1 VIDKNGY
8 ERIAYNPFLPS
19 VTKYENTGYSF
30 SEHWHE
36 HTEIHL
42 ILEGSCTLGCG
53 DAEITL
59 EAGDC
64 AVLNGGELH
73 RGCGGDCV
81 FLCILLSPVFFG
93 STYAVLE
100 HLIRKDPTVK
110 ELLPKLASL
119 TPCGELSESLERNA
133 HLYFLLSHLVRSYTK
148 REVESTQYT
157 NHLARLDKVN
167 RAITY
172 IHQNYEKRISTAD
185 LAKLTY
191 LNESYFC
198 QLFKSVMK
206 QSAMEYLAS
215 VRLDRAEHLLRESA
229 LGISEIAFRCGFSD
243 ANYFSRTY
251 KKHRGETPSTLRA
264 RIEKASGTSH

>member
-1 VIDKNGY
+1 MIDKNGY
-8 ERIAYNPFLPS
+8 EQVPYNPFLPS
-19 VTKYENTGYSF
+19 ITKYAHTGYSF

-42 ILEGSCTLGCG
+42 ILEGTCTLGRG
-53 DAEITL
+53 KEKIDLT
-59 EAGDC
+59 AGDC
-64 AVLNGGELH
+64 AVLNSGELH

-100 HLIRKDPTVK
+100 HLIKDPLI
-110 ELLPKLASL
+110 EALLPKLASL
-119 TPCGELSESLERNA
+119 TPAKDLPSTLEVNA
-133 HLYFLLSHLVRSYTK
+133 HLYFLLSHLIRKYTK
-148 REVESTQYT
+148 KEMEGSSYAS
-157 NHLARLDKVN
+157 HLARLDKVN

-172 IHQNYEKRISTAD
+172 IHQNYEKKISTAD

-206 QSAMEYLAS
+206 QSAMEYLTS
-215 VRLDRAEHLLRESA
+215 VRLERAEHLLRESA
-229 LGISEIAFRCGFSD
+229 LAVSEISFRCGFSD

-251 KKHRGETPSTLRA
+251 KKHRGETPSALRA
-264 RIEKASGTSH
+264 RIEKAAAFSH